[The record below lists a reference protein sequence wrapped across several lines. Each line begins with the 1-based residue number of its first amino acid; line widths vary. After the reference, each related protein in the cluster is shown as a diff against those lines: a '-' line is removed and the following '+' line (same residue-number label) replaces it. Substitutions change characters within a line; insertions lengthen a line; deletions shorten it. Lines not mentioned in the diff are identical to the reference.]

1 MVPPPPDQNNQPFT
15 DLSIP
20 DVRVSQYH
28 TLYQHELTPLQAS
41 AFNLD
46 FSALENPDILENF
59 DFDTFLNTDADAT
72 GFGFD
77 PSISYSADGV
87 ETGAGDGI

>member
-1 MVPPPPDQNNQPFT
+1 MITFT
-15 DLSIP
+15 DFAK
-20 DVRVSQYH
+20 
-28 TLYQHELTPLQAS
+28 AS

-87 ETGAGDGI
+87 ETGAGDSL

>member
-1 MVPPPPDQNNQPFT
+1 MISQPDPTQQSFS
-15 DLSIP
+15 DLGIP
-20 DVRVSQYH
+20 DVWHIADYPKVIVANDCAQ
-28 TLYQHELTPLQAS
+28 TS

-59 DFDTFLNTDADAT
+59 DFDTFLNTDADTA

-77 PSISYSADGV
+77 PSITYPTDGV
-87 ETGAGDGI
+87 ETGTGDSL

>member
-1 MVPPPPDQNNQPFT
+1 MIPQPDPTQQSFN
-15 DLSIP
+15 DLGIP
-20 DVRVSQYH
+20 DVWHNLDYAKVIATNHSSQ
-28 TLYQHELTPLQAS
+28 PS

-59 DFDTFLNTDADAT
+59 DFDTFLNTDADTA

-77 PSISYSADGV
+77 PSITYPTDGV
-87 ETGAGDGI
+87 EAGTGDGL

>member
-1 MVPPPPDQNNQPFT
+1 MVPPSDPSQQPFT

-20 DVRVSQYH
+20 D
-28 TLYQHELTPLQAS
+28 AS

-87 ETGAGDGI
+87 ETGAGDGL